1 MSALGRHIINID
13 LFTDAYRV
21 SGRTEIGTSGLLS
34 ELNNVNTDFLDL
46 EDAYVSRIHE
56 PGKIM
61 GSYSEAS
68 FRKDNISFVILQDR
82 RDGAIMGSS
91 QGRSIFS
98 RGRRVD
104 VFLTIPS
111 FEIHGSV
118 MHDGQ
123 TTAST
128 ILVHTLGHFQ
138 PILEAEAC
146 AALFP
151 KVTYSGDL
159 FLVRKERVGIFCLT
173 RHKD

>member
-46 EDAYVSRIHE
+46 EDAYISRIHE
-56 PGKIM
+56 PGKIID
-61 GSYSEAS
+61 SYSEAS
-68 FRKDNISFVILQDR
+68 FRKENISFVILQDR
-82 RDGAIMGSS
+82 RDGAIMGSA

-98 RGRRVD
+98 RGRRLD

-111 FEIHGSV
+111 FEIHGLV

-123 TTAST
+123 TTASN
-128 ILVHTLGHFQ
+128 ILIHTLGYFQ

-151 KVTYSGDL
+151 EVTYSGDL
-159 FLVRKERVGIFCLT
+159 FLVRKEQVGIFCLT